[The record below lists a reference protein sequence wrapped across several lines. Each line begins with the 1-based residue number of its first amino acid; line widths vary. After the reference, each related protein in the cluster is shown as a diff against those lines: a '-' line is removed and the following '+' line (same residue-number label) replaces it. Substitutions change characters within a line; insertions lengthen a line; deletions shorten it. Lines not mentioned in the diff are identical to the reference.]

1 VFEMT
6 QEFELLVFDWDGTLM
21 DSVEHIASSLAAAA
35 TDIGME
41 DLGQQRYR
49 DIIGLGLKEAMQAL
63 YPQAGEA
70 ETLALCERYRYHYV
84 EASRV
89 KSDLFAGALEMLHVM
104 RNKGLKLAVATGKA
118 RIGLD
123 RVFADTGYGEL
134 FHASRCSDESGSKPQ
149 PHMLNE
155 LMQELNVDAGKT
167 LMIGD
172 TEYDMAMA
180 RNAGTHGLAVSYG
193 VHNCERLHK
202 HKPLACL
209 ASMDELSGWLHAH
222 TS

>member
-1 VFEMT
+1 MKHD
-6 QEFELLVFDWDGTLM
+6 FELLVFDWDGTLM
-21 DSVEHIASSLAAAA
+21 DSVEHIVSSLAAAA
-35 TDIGME
+35 TDTGME

-63 YPQAGEA
+63 YPQAGPA
-70 ETLALCERYRYHYV
+70 ETKALCERYRYHYV
-84 EASRV
+84 EVNKV
-89 KSDLFAGALEMLHVM
+89 KSDLFAGALEMLHGM
-104 RNKGLKLAVATGKA
+104 RDKGLKLAVATGKA
-118 RIGLD
+118 RVGLD
-123 RVFADTGYGEL
+123 RVFADTGYGKF

-155 LMQELNVDAGKT
+155 LMQELNVEPGKT

-180 RNAGTHGLAVSYG
+180 RNASTHGLAVSYG
-193 VHNCERLHK
+193 VHDCERLQQ
-202 HKPLACL
+202 HKPLDCL
-209 ASMDELSGWLHAH
+209 SSMEELSGWLHAH

>member
-1 VFEMT
+1 MKHK
-6 QEFELLVFDWDGTLM
+6 FELLVFDWDGTLM

-35 TDIGME
+35 IDLDME

-63 YPQAGEA
+63 YPQAGQI
-70 ETLALCERYRYHYV
+70 ETEALCERYRYHYV
-84 EASRV
+84 EVNKV
-89 KSDLFAGALEMLHVM
+89 KSDLFDGAQEMLNDL
-104 RNKGLKLAVATGKA
+104 RSKDLKLAVATGKA
-118 RIGLD
+118 RVGLE
-123 RVFADTGYGEL
+123 RVFTDTGYGEF

-155 LMQELNVDAGKT
+155 LMQELNVEPDKT

-180 RNAGTHGLAVSYG
+180 KNAGTHGLAVSYG
-193 VHNCERLHK
+193 VHNCERLQQHN
-202 HKPLACL
+202 PLACL
-209 ASMDELSGWLHAH
+209 PSMDELSGWLHAH

>member
-1 VFEMT
+1 MMHK
-6 QEFELLVFDWDGTLM
+6 FELLVFDWDGTLM

-70 ETLALCERYRYHYV
+70 ETEALCERYRYHYV
-84 EASRV
+84 EV
-89 KSDLFAGALEMLHVM
+89 NQIKSDLFAGALDMLNDL
-104 RNKGLKLAVATGKA
+104 RDKGLKLAVATGKA
-118 RIGLD
+118 RVGLE
-123 RVFADTGYGEL
+123 RVFTDTGYGEL

-155 LMQELNVDAGKT
+155 LMQELEVAPERT

-193 VHNCERLHK
+193 VHDCDRLQQHE
-202 HKPLACL
+202 PLACL
-209 ASMDELSGWLHAH
+209 PSMDELSGWLDAH

>member
-1 VFEMT
+1 MK
-6 QEFELLVFDWDGTLM
+6 QKFELLVFDWDGTLM

-35 TDIGME
+35 IDTGMK

-49 DIIGLGLKEAMQAL
+49 NIIGLGLKEAMQAL

-70 ETLALCERYRYHYV
+70 ETEALCERYRYHYV
-84 EASRV
+84 EVNQV
-89 KSDLFAGALEMLHVM
+89 KSDLFAGALDMLYEL
-104 RNKGLKLAVATGKA
+104 RNKDLKLAVATGKA
-118 RIGLD
+118 RIGLE
-123 RVFADTGYGEL
+123 RVFTDTGYGEL

-155 LMQELNVDAGKT
+155 LMRELNVAPERT

-180 RNAGTHGLAVSYG
+180 RNAGTHALAVSYG
-193 VHNCERLHK
+193 VHDCKCLLQHN
-202 HKPLACL
+202 PLACL
-209 ASMDELSGWLHAH
+209 PSMEELSGWLHAH

>member
-1 VFEMT
+1 MT
-6 QEFELLVFDWDGTLM
+6 QKFELLVFDWDGTLM
-21 DSVEHIASSLAAAA
+21 DSVEHITSSLAAAA
-35 TDIGME
+35 ADTGME

-63 YPQAGEA
+63 YPQAGEVEA
-70 ETLALCERYRYHYV
+70 LALCERYRYHYL
-84 EASRV
+84 EASQV

-104 RNKGLKLAVATGKA
+104 RDKGLKLAVATGKA
-118 RIGLD
+118 RVGLD

-193 VHNCERLHK
+193 VHDCERLHK
-202 HKPLACL
+202 HEPLACL
-209 ASMDELSGWLHAH
+209 PSMEELSGWLHAH

>member
-1 VFEMT
+1 MHK
-6 QEFELLVFDWDGTLM
+6 FELLVFDWDGTLM

-35 TDIGME
+35 ADTGME
-41 DLGQQRYR
+41 DLGPSRYR

-63 YPQAGEA
+63 YPHADEA
-70 ETLALCERYRYHYV
+70 AADALCARYRYHYV
-84 EASRV
+84 EASQV
-89 KSDLFAGALEMLHVM
+89 QSDLFAGALEMLNEL
-104 RNKGLKLAVATGKA
+104 RDKGLKLAVATGKA
-118 RIGLD
+118 RAGLE
-123 RVFADTGYGEL
+123 RVFTDTGYGEL

-155 LMQELNVDAGKT
+155 LMQELRVEPGNT

-193 VHNCERLHK
+193 VHDCARLQQHG
-202 HKPLACL
+202 PLACL
-209 ASMDELSGWLHAH
+209 PSMQELRGWLHAH